1 MRGRAGG
8 RLDFQGHHRS
18 TFWSGVPRH
27 TGFLF
32 SLACPLPTSSIS
44 SPYFLTIGLRVSVRA
59 GSKSLSSLHTHV
71 PPYPV
76 YRRCSINACST
87 LVSEHQPAS
96 PGSCARVGFI
106 QGNRKEGQS
115 GPALQPLPH
124 KVGAGPGP
132 PAALV
137 HALDHCLRAVL
148 HLAGHSPCHRVMAP
162 VPVGRTTV
170 TLALLVPEVLTAG
183 LKASPTSPR
192 GLVLLGKG
200 PTENSLPVLRAR
212 ERTHPP

>member
-1 MRGRAGG
+1 M
-8 RLDFQGHHRS
+8 
-18 TFWSGVPRH
+18 
-27 TGFLF
+27 
-32 SLACPLPTSSIS
+32 
-44 SPYFLTIGLRVSVRA
+44 
-59 GSKSLSSLHTHV
+59 GSESLSSLHTHA

-87 LVSEHQPAS
+87 LVSDNQPAS
-96 PGSCARVGFI
+96 PGSCARIGFI

-115 GPALQPLPH
+115 WPALQPLPH

-170 TLALLVPEVLTAG
+170 TSALLVPEVLTAG
-183 LKASPTSPR
+183 LKVSSTSPGGLSSWVR
-192 GLVLLGKG
+192 GPLKTLCQI
-200 PTENSLPVLRAR
+200 
-212 ERTHPP
+212 